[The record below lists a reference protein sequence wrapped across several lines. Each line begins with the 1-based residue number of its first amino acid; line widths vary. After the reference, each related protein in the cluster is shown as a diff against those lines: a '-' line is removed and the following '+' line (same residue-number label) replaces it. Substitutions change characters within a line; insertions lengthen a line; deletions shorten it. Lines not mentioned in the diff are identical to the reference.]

1 MKVLK
6 ASAGSGK
13 TYRLSKAFID
23 RLLSSEDR
31 YEYRHLLAVTFTNK
45 ATAEMKGRILKD
57 LYELSATDNKAR
69 RILTD
74 ILHDYSAFYVSTID
88 KFFQQALRAFSR
100 EIGQFSAYQIELD
113 RKSLIKEAT
122 DRILDGLTDDKPELV
137 DWLRKNAEAA
147 IEQGTTFTLDKGLED
162 MGQRIKNDEH
172 RALWEEHGASD
183 ETLFS
188 KERLKRI
195 AERCDE
201 VIDAF
206 HAEISATAK
215 TVAPSLA
222 GADDNVLKDFSAY
235 SKGFKRWDVVPA
247 LKKRLEKACAG
258 SAFCDLFGKRFA
270 EYNTALLIKKMLY
283 SLGLSGEFIAEF
295 NALVREKNVM
305 PLEDSNTILR
315 DIIDGSDAPFVYEK
329 LGVKYTSFLL
339 DEFQDTSNIQWQN
352 FLPLLKEC
360 ESKDSANLIV
370 GDVKQSIYR
379 WRDSDWR
386 LLGEEVLRQF
396 PCADLEPL
404 DCNWRSVRNVVDFN
418 SDFFK
423 FAANL
428 VGTSDIYSDV
438 RQKVRSDDPQR
449 GGVRASFV
457 EDQLEAV
464 YESVQDARAAG
475 AEWSDIAILVRYKDR
490 GAEIAS
496 KLIEKGIP
504 VISDDSLSL
513 KSSLVVRRLVSLL
526 HSFENPNDTIAGYAA
541 SSMGVSFPSTYHSL
555 IDMCE
560 DLLRSLRDYDPKS
573 FDGETLFIQA
583 FMDDLQSWVQVNG
596 NNLRYY
602 LEHWDSTELFI
613 GSPANSGA
621 VRILTIHKSKGLEFP
636 YTIFAFAE
644 EVELFRHGIHWCWLD
659 ASGTSLG
666 EELSGPY
673 PVDLSSSSEHTL
685 FEDDY
690 HRERGMQ
697 AVDNIN
703 LFYVA
708 FTRAG
713 KYLHIISQLP
723 GKTFLDKKDKTKYA
737 FTNMSQIL
745 YAFCNSA
752 EWTMGSMYDFK
763 KMVRKPGTGE
773 KDFASSYPSI
783 PLAGR
788 LSASQDAIDYFGADG
803 TAGTEA
809 SARLMGIAMHKILS
823 GVQSPDDLEKEV
835 SAAVTDCILSEEEG
849 KSALEELKARVTAHP
864 EWFGTRT
871 EARNEVSLFAE
882 DGQCHRPDRVVF
894 TSDGVVVVDYKFGEE
909 KKKYTEQVARYMD
922 LYRRMGYR
930 NVSGAVWYVR
940 EDKVI
945 NVD

>member
-23 RLLSSEDR
+23 RLLSSNDR

-45 ATAEMKGRILKD
+45 ATAEMKGRILSD
-57 LYELSATDNKAR
+57 LYKLSATDDKAR

-113 RKSLIKEAT
+113 RKSLIKEAA

-137 DWLRKNAEAA
+137 GWLRKNAETA
-147 IEQGTTFTLDKGLED
+147 IEQGRQFVIDDGLEE
-162 MGQRIKNDEH
+162 MGLRIKNDEH
-172 RALWEEHGASD
+172 RSIWEEHGASD
-183 ETLFS
+183 EKLFS

-195 AERCDE
+195 AERCNE
-201 VIDAF
+201 VIDGF
-206 HAEISATAK
+206 HADIYAASKAASPLAAGNATAMK
-215 TVAPSLA
+215 QFAP
-222 GADDNVLKDFSAY
+222 Y
-235 SKGFKRWDVVPA
+235 SKAFKRWEVVPA
-247 LKKRLEKACAG
+247 IPKTLQKACDG
-258 SAFCDLFGKRFA
+258 TVFCDLFGKRFS
-270 EYNTALLIKKMLY
+270 EYNTARLIQKVLF
-283 SLGLSGEFIAEF
+283 SLGLSGEFISEF
-295 NALVREKNVM
+295 NALIKEKNVM
-305 PLEDSNTILR
+305 PLDDSNTILR

-396 PCADLEPL
+396 PEAELEPL
-404 DCNWRSVRNVVDFN
+404 DCNWRSVQKVVDFN

-428 VGTSDIYSDV
+428 VGTPDIYADV
-438 RQKVRSDDPQR
+438 GQKVRSDDPQR

-513 KSSLVVRRLVSLL
+513 RSSLVVRRLVSLL

-560 DLLRSLRDYDPKS
+560 ELLRSLRDFDPRS
-573 FDGETLFIQA
+573 FEGETLFIQA
-583 FMDDLQSWVQVNG
+583 FMDDLQSWVEVNG

-602 LEHWDSTELFI
+602 LEHWDSTELYI

-644 EVELFRHGIHWCWLD
+644 EVELYRHGTHWCWLD

-673 PVDLSSSSEHTL
+673 PVDLSSSSENTL
-685 FEDDY
+685 FENDY
-690 HRERGMQ
+690 LRERKMQ

-713 KYLHIISQLP
+713 KYLHIISRIP
-723 GKTFLDKKDKTKYA
+723 GKTFLEKKDKTKA
-737 FTNMSQIL
+737 TFTNMSQIL

-752 EWTMGSMYDFK
+752 EWATGSMYDFRA
-763 KMVRKPGTGE
+763 MVRKPGTGE
-773 KDFASSYPSI
+773 KNFASSYPSI

-835 SAAVTDCILSEEEG
+835 GAAVTDCILSEEEG
-849 KSALEELKARVTAHP
+849 RSALAELKARVAAHP
-864 EWFGTRT
+864 EWFGTQT
-871 EARNEVSLFAE
+871 DARNEVSLFAE

-894 TSDGVVVVDYKFGEE
+894 TADGVVVVDYKFGEE
-909 KKKYTEQVARYMD
+909 QQKYLKQVARYMD
-922 LYRRMGYR
+922 LYRKMGYR